1 MKVILKEPNQKQK
14 IVEVDSLKLKTIYNL
29 LKCSSIEC
37 FGYVKKLQENNID
50 IVLDEE
56 LKLTYKPQ
64 LNIVIENDEQKIV
77 DILVGNVLFVGV
89 DGEDWVGLN
98 KEQIDIVNSLLN
110 SNMSYMILD
119 NKIINTSILYI

>member
-1 MKVILKEPNQKQK
+1 MEVILKEPNKKQK
-14 IVEVDSLKLKTIYNL
+14 IVEVDNLKLKTIYNL

-50 IVLDEE
+50 IVL
-56 LKLTYKPQ
+56 
-64 LNIVIENDEQKIV
+64 
-77 DILVGNVLFVGV
+77 V

>member
-1 MKVILKEPNQKQK
+1 M
-14 IVEVDSLKLKTIYNL
+14 
-29 LKCSSIEC
+29 
-37 FGYVKKLQENNID
+37 QENNID

-56 LKLTYKPQ
+56 GKLTYKPQ

-119 NKIINTSILYI
+119 NKITNTSILYI

>member
-37 FGYVKKLQENNID
+37 FVYVKKLQENNID

-56 LKLTYKPQ
+56 GKLTYKPQ

>member
-1 MKVILKEPNQKQK
+1 MMNK
-14 IVEVDSLKLKTIYNL
+14 
-29 LKCSSIEC
+29 
-37 FGYVKKLQENNID
+37 
-50 IVLDEE
+50 
-56 LKLTYKPQ
+56 
-64 LNIVIENDEQKIV
+64 KIV

-110 SNMSYMILD
+110 SNISYMILD

>member
-1 MKVILKEPNQKQK
+1 MVL
-14 IVEVDSLKLKTIYNL
+14 
-29 LKCSSIEC
+29 
-37 FGYVKKLQENNID
+37 VKKK

-56 LKLTYKPQ
+56 GKLTYKPQ

-77 DILVGNVLFVGV
+77 DVLVGNVLFVGV

-110 SNMSYMILD
+110 SNMSYMIFD

>member
-1 MKVILKEPNQKQK
+1 MEVILKEPNKKQK
-14 IVEVDSLKLKTIYNL
+14 IVEVDNLKLKTIYNL
-29 LKCSSIEC
+29 LKCSPIEC

-56 LKLTYKPQ
+56 GKLTYKPQ

>member
-1 MKVILKEPNQKQK
+1 M
-14 IVEVDSLKLKTIYNL
+14 
-29 LKCSSIEC
+29 
-37 FGYVKKLQENNID
+37 QENNID

-56 LKLTYKPQ
+56 GKLTYKPQ

>member
-1 MKVILKEPNQKQK
+1 M
-14 IVEVDSLKLKTIYNL
+14 
-29 LKCSSIEC
+29 
-37 FGYVKKLQENNID
+37 
-50 IVLDEE
+50 LDEE
-56 LKLTYKPQ
+56 GKLTYKPQ

>member
-1 MKVILKEPNQKQK
+1 M
-14 IVEVDSLKLKTIYNL
+14 
-29 LKCSSIEC
+29 
-37 FGYVKKLQENNID
+37 
-50 IVLDEE
+50 LDEE
-56 LKLTYKPQ
+56 GKLTYKPQ

-77 DILVGNVLFVGV
+77 DVLVGNILFVGV